1 MQTIY
6 LIVSSLVL
14 DYVKEYL
21 DIYVEKYKFE
31 YFLFN
36 DKNGEVINIESES
49 CFNKDNIYIYVT
61 PRDFSINI
69 TNKFKNIGLLNT
81 ESYDRHLTQYGSRSI
96 ENLVKNKKIS
106 FLIEYSEEN
115 IINLKKIDIFKNIK
129 IYFLPST
136 ILKKEIFLFKK
147 HDLITTL
154 NFLPVFPRRKKILD
168 KLIEYNLPVQNINMF
183 GINRDN
189 IIMK

>member
-69 TNKFKNIGLLNT
+69 TNKLTKTFN
-81 ESYDRHLTQYGSRSI
+81 HLH
-96 ENLVKNKKIS
+96 E
-106 FLIEYSEEN
+106 
-115 IINLKKIDIFKNIK
+115 
-129 IYFLPST
+129 
-136 ILKKEIFLFKK
+136 
-147 HDLITTL
+147 
-154 NFLPVFPRRKKILD
+154 
-168 KLIEYNLPVQNINMF
+168 
-183 GINRDN
+183 
-189 IIMK
+189 